1 VTTSKLL
8 ATMRI
13 TATLW
18 AAALAVQAVTAGLL
32 LSIPGG
38 GGIHNAGALLVYLAG
53 VAQLVGAVVMRRRG
67 GSARLVVT
75 GVVALLLAL
84 LQGALGWWGVSAVH
98 VPLGA
103 LLLAA
108 AAVQLA
114 QVWAPHPTAV
124 VARPISGSPTGR
136 TGAG

>member
-53 VAQLVGAVVMRRRG
+53 VAQLVGAVLVRRRG

-84 LQGALGWWGVSAVH
+84 LQGALVH

-114 QVWAPHPTAV
+114 QVWASHPAAV